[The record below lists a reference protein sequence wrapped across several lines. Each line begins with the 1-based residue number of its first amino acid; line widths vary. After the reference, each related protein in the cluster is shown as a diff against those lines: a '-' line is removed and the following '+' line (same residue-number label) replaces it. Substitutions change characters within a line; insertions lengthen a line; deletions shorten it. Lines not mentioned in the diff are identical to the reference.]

1 MSVLL
6 TARLPVQQNTDP
18 APDALAQ
25 AHSRLIDD
33 DRLQFDRAGFTPP
46 EVPGWLNW
54 VGEALRAIAPLLEV
68 VFWAGLAVI
77 VAVIAWFIV
86 REILRLRMPRPKAET
101 PVVVATPDWRP
112 DEATARNLLASA
124 DALAAE
130 GRYAE
135 AAHLLLMRSVE
146 DIERRAPRAIKISLT
161 TREIAGTSSLPEAAR
176 PAFVHI
182 GQVVER
188 SLFGGR
194 PVDAQDFADCRRAY
208 EDFALPAG
216 WRA

>member
-1 MSVLL
+1 MPF
-6 TARLPVQQNTDP
+6 TARPPVQQTTGP
-18 APDALAQ
+18 ADATLAQ
-25 AHSRLIDD
+25 AHSRLLADERI
-33 DRLQFDRAGFTPP
+33 QFDRTGFTPP
-46 EVPGWLNW
+46 EVPGWLQW
-54 VGEALRAIAPLLEV
+54 IPEALRAIAPLLEII
-68 VFWAGLAVI
+68 FWIGLAVI
-77 VAVIAWFIV
+77 VALVAWFII
-86 REILRLRMPRPKAET
+86 RELLGLRLPRSKAET
-101 PVVVATPDWRP
+101 AVVVAEPEWRP
-112 DEATARNLLASA
+112 DETTARNLLAGA

-146 DIERRAPRAIKISLT
+146 DIEQRKPRAIKVSLT
-161 TREIAGTSSLPEAAR
+161 TREIATAASLPEAAR
-176 PAFVHI
+176 PAFRYI

-194 PVDAQDFADCRRAY
+194 PVDAKDFADCRRAY

>member
-1 MSVLL
+1 MPFI
-6 TARLPVQQNTDP
+6 ARPPVHQTNSS
-18 APDALAQ
+18 ADATFAQ
-25 AHSRLIDD
+25 AHSRLLADE
-33 DRLQFDRAGFTPP
+33 RLQFDRTGFTPP
-46 EVPGWLNW
+46 EVPGWLRW
-54 VGEALRAIAPLLEV
+54 IPEALRAIAPLLEII
-68 VFWAGLAVI
+68 FWVGLAII
-77 VAVIAWFIV
+77 VALVCWFII
-86 REILRLRMPRPKAET
+86 RELLGLRLPRPKAEAA
-101 PVVVATPDWRP
+101 VVAAQPEWRP
-112 DEATARNLLASA
+112 DEATARNLLAGA

-146 DIERRAPRAIKISLT
+146 DIEQRKPHAIKVSLT
-161 TREIAGTSSLPEAAR
+161 TREIAMAASLPEVAR
-176 PAFVHI
+176 PAFIRI

-216 WRA
+216 WRT

>member
-1 MSVLL
+1 MLL

-18 APDALAQ
+18 APDTLAQ
-25 AHSRLIDD
+25 AHSRLIAD
-33 DRLQFDRAGFTPP
+33 DRLQFDRTGFTPP

-54 VGEALRAIAPLLEV
+54 VGEALRAIAPLLEI
-68 VFWAGLAVI
+68 VFWVGLAVV
-77 VAVIAWFIV
+77 VAMIAWFIV
-86 REILRLRMPRPKAET
+86 REILRLRMPRSKAEA
-101 PVVVATPDWRP
+101 VVAVDQSEWRP
-112 DEATARNLLASA
+112 DEATARNLLAGA
-124 DALAAE
+124 DDLAAE

-146 DIERRAPRAIKISLT
+146 DIEKRAPRAIKVSLT

-182 GQVVER
+182 AQVVER

-194 PVDAQDFADCRRAY
+194 PVDARDFADCRRAY

-216 WRA
+216 WRS

>member
-1 MSVLL
+1 M
-6 TARLPVQQNTDP
+6 
-18 APDALAQ
+18 AQ
-25 AHSRLIDD
+25 AHSRLLSD
-33 DRLQFDRAGFTPP
+33 DRLQFDRTGFTPP
-46 EVPGWLNW
+46 EVPGWLHW
-54 VGEALRAIAPLLEV
+54 ISDALRAMAPLLEI

-77 VAVIAWFIV
+77 VAVIAWFII
-86 REILRLRMPRPKAET
+86 RELLGLRLPRPKAEA
-101 PVVVATPDWRP
+101 PNVAAEPEWRP
-112 DEATARNLLASA
+112 DEAAARNLLAGA

-146 DIERRAPRAIKISLT
+146 DIERRKPRAIKVSLT
-161 TREIAGTSSLPEAAR
+161 TREIATTTSLPEAAR
-176 PAFVHI
+176 PAFIHI
-182 GQVVER
+182 GEVVER

>member
-1 MSVLL
+1 M
-6 TARLPVQQNTDP
+6 QQTTGP
-18 APDALAQ
+18 ADDALAQ
-25 AHSRLIDD
+25 AHSRLIAD
-33 DRLQFDRAGFTPP
+33 DRLQFDRTGFTPP
-46 EVPGWLNW
+46 EAPGWLNW
-54 VGEALRAIAPLLEV
+54 VGDALRAIAPLLEV
-68 VFWAGLAVI
+68 IFWAGLALI
-77 VAVIAWFIV
+77 VATIAYFII
-86 REILRLRMPRPKAET
+86 RELLHLRLPRPKAET
-101 PVVVATPDWRP
+101 PVAAKEPEWRP
-112 DEATARNLLASA
+112 DEATARNLLAGA